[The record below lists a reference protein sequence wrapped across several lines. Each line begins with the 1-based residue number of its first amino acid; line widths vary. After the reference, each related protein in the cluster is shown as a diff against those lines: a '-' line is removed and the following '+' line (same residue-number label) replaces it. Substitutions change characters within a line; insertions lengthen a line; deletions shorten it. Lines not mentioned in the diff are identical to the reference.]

1 MRFVRQ
7 FLGLLRMNL
16 AQLGERAG
24 SALTIVVGVTCA
36 VGVLVSMLAMGAGA
50 RQQEVGDL
58 RADRIIL
65 MTTGT
70 RLGQGNISKDEL
82 AVVQGL
88 PAIRHDATGKPIVEA
103 ESAVPIE
110 GRRKIQGNRVYFPLV
125 GVTSNLLDYR
135 PEVHITAGRMFRP
148 GHHELIASNPCTR
161 QFMGFEL
168 GAQRPLHGSPWSI
181 VGHFDQ
187 GQARQCIVYADVDS
201 IMATF
206 ARNTYSTMAVM
217 LQSTADY
224 PAFRDAIATNPTLHL
239 SSQDEPG
246 AMQEAFR
253 PLNGFLDFI
262 SLFVGTIM
270 AVGAT
275 LGAVNAL
282 YAIVDARR
290 REVATLRA
298 IGFAAA
304 PVVMAVLAESVLLAI
319 PGALLGTLIAWLLFD
334 GLAASPFGYS
344 FQLAVTPALA
354 ALGLEWALAM
364 GLVGGL
370 LPALRAARV
379 PITTALRAT

>member
-36 VGVLVSMLAMGAGA
+36 VGVLVSMLAMGTGA
-50 RQQEVGDL
+50 RQQEVGDV
-58 RADRIIL
+58 RADRVVL
-65 MTTGT
+65 MTTGS
-70 RLGQGNISKDEL
+70 RIYGGNISKEEL

-88 PAIRHDATGKPIVEA
+88 PGIRRDATGKPIVQAEA
-103 ESAVPIE
+103 EVPIE
-110 GRRKIQGNRVYFPLV
+110 GRRKSQGNRVYFPLV
-125 GVTSNLLDYR
+125 GVTSNLLAYR
-135 PEVHITAGRMFRP
+135 PEIHFTAGRMFSP

-161 QFMGFEL
+161 QFVGFEL
-168 GAQRPLHGSPWSI
+168 GGLRPLHGSEWTI

-206 ARNTYSTMAVM
+206 ARNTYSAVEVM
-217 LQSTADY
+217 LQSPGDY
-224 PAFRDAIATNPTLHL
+224 AAFRDAIAANPTLHI

-253 PLNGFLDFI
+253 PLNGLLDFI

-319 PGALLGTLIAWLLFD
+319 PGALLGILIAWLLFD

-344 FQLAVTPALA
+344 FQLVVTPALA
-354 ALGLEWALAM
+354 AIGLEWALAM

-379 PITTALRAT
+379 PIPTALRAT